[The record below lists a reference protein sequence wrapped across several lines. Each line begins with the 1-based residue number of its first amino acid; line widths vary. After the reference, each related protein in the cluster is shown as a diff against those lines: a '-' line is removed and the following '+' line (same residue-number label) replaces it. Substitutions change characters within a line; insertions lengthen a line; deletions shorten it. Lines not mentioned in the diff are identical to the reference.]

1 MYRVYFWNYSK
12 KTNSTSH
19 PSVTGSVDH
28 YDCSLMDLSG
38 ILTPTLQLNGRNPTA
53 FNYAY
58 IEDFHRYYYVSN
70 WRYNLGLWT
79 CELQVDVLASWEEDI
94 KSSALYVLRSASKWD
109 NSIRDTVY
117 PMLSGTLYSDSSLP
131 NPFNTSY
138 GSGYF
143 VIGIVNTDTN
153 TVGAISY
160 YSFTSSQFRSFMY
173 SLMSDIDSYGMFD
186 ISSDL
191 TKLLAN
197 PFQYIV
203 SCRWMPLEPPG
214 GTAVSGVPIGWWSMN
229 VAASRLGASS
239 IIEGDLTGLSIP
251 RHPQRDR
258 GTWLD
263 QEPYSSYYLVFA
275 PFGAFSL
282 PPENMLL
289 ADTLNFHWSVDYI
302 TGAAVLEVKS
312 GGALVTRVE
321 GQVGAD
327 IALAQMAPRINDMA
341 SAIFTEPAAQPENGS
356 GQAGWLS
363 VALSEW
369 AGQYGAGYRQTANQI
384 INAHTDIVAESQ
396 SILTGIA
403 NAWLSTKLPAQISGQ
418 NGGVSAGR
426 FNVALHAWFKLI
438 ADETLYEKGRPL
450 CQYTQLYGMTG
461 FIQCGESDVS
471 IPCTKPE
478 LEAIKLHLV
487 SGMYLE

>member
-12 KTNSTSH
+12 KTNSTGH
-19 PSVTGSVDH
+19 PSVSGSVDH
-28 YDCSLMDLSG
+28 YDCDQLDLSG
-38 ILTPTLQLNGRNPTA
+38 ILTPTLQLNGRNPTIY
-53 FNYAY
+53 NYAY
-58 IEDFHRYYYVSN
+58 IEDFHRFYYVNN

-79 CELQVDVLASWEEDI
+79 CELQVDVLASWEVDI

-117 PMLSGTLYSDSSLP
+117 PMLSGNLYSDSSLP

-143 VIGIVNTDTN
+143 VVGIVNTDTN

-203 SCRWMPLEPPG
+203 SCRWMPLQPPG
-214 GTAVSGVPIGWWSMN
+214 GTAVSNVPIGWWSMN

-239 IIEGDLTGLSIP
+239 IIDGNLNGLTVP

-275 PFGAFSL
+275 PFGAFNL

-289 ADTLNFHWSVDYI
+289 SDQLNFHWSVDYI

-321 GQVGAD
+321 GKIGAE
-327 IALAQMAPRINDMA
+327 IALAQMAPQVENMV
-341 SAIFTEPAAQPENGS
+341 SALFTKPAAQPENGS
-356 GQAGWLS
+356 GSASWLD
-363 VALSEW
+363 VTLSEI
-369 AGQYGAGYRQTANQI
+369 GDKMSGARREVIQTPQTKLEA
-384 INAHTDIVAESQ
+384 AAET
-396 SILTGIA
+396 ILTGIA
-403 NAWLSTKLPAQISGQ
+403 NAWLSDFCPAQISGQ
-418 NGGVSAGR
+418 NGGVSSGR
-426 FNVALHAWFKLI
+426 FDVTLHGWFKLL

>member
-12 KTNSTSH
+12 KTNSTGH
-19 PSVTGSVDH
+19 PSVSGSVDH
-28 YDCSLMDLSG
+28 YDCDLLDLSG
-38 ILTPTLQLNGRNPTA
+38 ILTPTLQLNGRNPTIY
-53 FNYAY
+53 NYAY
-58 IEDFHRYYYVSN
+58 IEDFHRFYYVNN

-79 CELQVDVLASWEEDI
+79 CELQVDVLASWEADI

-117 PMLSGTLYSDSSLP
+117 PMLSGNLYSDSSLP

-143 VIGIVNTDTN
+143 VVGIVNTDTN

-214 GTAVSGVPIGWWSMN
+214 GTAVSNVPIGWWSMN

-239 IIEGDLTGLSIP
+239 IIEGDLTGLPVP

-321 GQVGAD
+321 GKIGAE
-327 IALAQMAPRINDMA
+327 IALAQMAPQVENMV
-341 SAIFTEPAAQPENGS
+341 SALFTKPAAQPENGS
-356 GQAGWLS
+356 GSASWLD
-363 VALSEW
+363 VTLSEI
-369 AGQYGAGYRQTANQI
+369 GDKMSGARREVIQTPQTKLEA
-384 INAHTDIVAESQ
+384 AAET
-396 SILTGIA
+396 ILTGIA
-403 NAWLSTKLPAQISGQ
+403 NAWLSDFCPAQISGQ

-426 FNVALHAWFKLI
+426 FDVTLHGWFKLL

-487 SGMYLE
+487 NGMFLE

>member
-58 IEDFHRYYYVSN
+58 IEEFRRYYYVSN

-143 VIGIVNTDTN
+143 VIGIVNTDTS

-173 SLMSDIDSYGMFD
+173 ALMSDIDNYGMFD

-214 GTAVSGVPIGWWSMN
+214 GTAVSNVPIGWWSMN

-239 IIEGDLTGLSIP
+239 IPFPGIRSGTGGHGWIRSRTPLTIWCSLRSGPSPCLRRICFCRILLISTGPWTISP
-251 RHPQRDR
+251 ALRCWR
-258 GTWLD
+258 
-263 QEPYSSYYLVFA
+263 SS
-275 PFGAFSL
+275 
-282 PPENMLL
+282 PEER
-289 ADTLNFHWSVDYI
+289 W
-302 TGAAVLEVKS
+302 
-312 GGALVTRVE
+312 
-321 GQVGAD
+321 
-327 IALAQMAPRINDMA
+327 
-341 SAIFTEPAAQPENGS
+341 
-356 GQAGWLS
+356 
-363 VALSEW
+363 
-369 AGQYGAGYRQTANQI
+369 
-384 INAHTDIVAESQ
+384 
-396 SILTGIA
+396 
-403 NAWLSTKLPAQISGQ
+403 
-418 NGGVSAGR
+418 
-426 FNVALHAWFKLI
+426 
-438 ADETLYEKGRPL
+438 
-450 CQYTQLYGMTG
+450 
-461 FIQCGESDVS
+461 
-471 IPCTKPE
+471 
-478 LEAIKLHLV
+478 
-487 SGMYLE
+487 

>member
-12 KTNSTSH
+12 KTNSTGH
-19 PSVTGSVDH
+19 PSVSGSVDH
-28 YDCSLMDLSG
+28 YDCDLLDLSG
-38 ILTPTLQLNGRNPTA
+38 ILTPTLQLNGRNPTIY
-53 FNYAY
+53 NYAY
-58 IEDFHRYYYVSN
+58 IEDFHRFYFVSN

-117 PMLSGTLYSDSSLP
+117 PMLSGNLYSDSSLP

-138 GSGYF
+138 GNGYF
-143 VIGIVNTDTN
+143 VVGIVNTDTN

-214 GTAVSGVPIGWWSMN
+214 GTAVSTVPIGWWTMS

-239 IIEGDLTGLSIP
+239 IIDGNLNGLSVP

-275 PFGAFSL
+275 PFGAFNL

-289 ADTLNFHWSVDYI
+289 ADQLNFHWSVDYI

-321 GQVGAD
+321 GKIGAE
-327 IALAQMAPRINDMA
+327 IALAQMAPQVENMV
-341 SAIFTEPAAQPENGS
+341 SALFTKPTAQPENGS
-356 GQAGWLS
+356 GSASWLD
-363 VALSEW
+363 VTLSEI
-369 AGQYGAGYRQTANQI
+369 GDKMSGARREVLQTPQTKLEAAAQ
-384 INAHTDIVAESQ
+384 T
-396 SILTGIA
+396 ILTGIA
-403 NAWLSTKLPAQISGQ
+403 NAWLSDFCPAQISGQ

-487 SGMYLE
+487 NGMFLE

>member
-12 KTNSTSH
+12 KTNSTGH
-19 PSVTGSVDH
+19 PSVSGSVDH
-28 YDCSLMDLSG
+28 YDCDLLDLSG
-38 ILTPTLQLNGRNPTA
+38 ILTPTLQLNGRNPTIY
-53 FNYAY
+53 NYAY
-58 IEDFHRYYYVSN
+58 IEEFRRFYYVNN

-79 CELQVDVLASWEEDI
+79 CELQVDVLASWEEEI

-117 PMLSGTLYSDSSLP
+117 PMLSGNLYSDSSLP

-143 VIGIVNTDTN
+143 VVGIVNTDTS

-203 SCRWMPLEPPG
+203 SCRWMPLQPPG
-214 GTAVSGVPIGWWSMN
+214 GTAVSNVPIGWWSMN

-239 IIEGDLTGLSIP
+239 IIDGNLNGLPVP

-275 PFGAFSL
+275 PFGAFNL

-321 GQVGAD
+321 GKIGAE
-327 IALAQMAPRINDMA
+327 IALAQMAPQVENMV
-341 SAIFTEPAAQPENGS
+341 SALFTKPAAQPENGS
-356 GQAGWLS
+356 GSASWLD
-363 VALSEW
+363 VTLSEI
-369 AGQYGAGYRQTANQI
+369 GDKMSGARREVIQTPQTKLEA
-384 INAHTDIVAESQ
+384 AAET
-396 SILTGIA
+396 ILTGIA
-403 NAWLSTKLPAQISGQ
+403 NAWLSDFCPAQISGQ

-426 FNVALHAWFKLI
+426 FDVTLHGWFKLL

>member
-12 KTNSTSH
+12 KTNSTGH
-19 PSVTGSVDH
+19 PSVSGSVDH
-28 YDCSLMDLSG
+28 YDCDLLDLSG
-38 ILTPTLQLNGRNPTA
+38 ILTPTLQLNGRNPTIY
-53 FNYAY
+53 NYAY
-58 IEDFHRYYYVSN
+58 IEDFHRFYYVNN

-94 KSSALYVLRSASKWD
+94 KSSALFVLRSASKWD

-117 PMLSGTLYSDSSLP
+117 PMLSGNLYSDSSLP

-138 GSGYF
+138 GNGYF
-143 VIGIVNTDTN
+143 VVGIVNTDTN
-153 TVGAISY
+153 TIGAISY

-214 GTAVSGVPIGWWSMN
+214 GTAVSNVPIGWWNMN
-229 VAASRLGASS
+229 VSASRLGASS
-239 IIEGDLTGLSIP
+239 IIDGNLNGLSVP

-275 PFGAFSL
+275 PFGAFNL

-321 GQVGAD
+321 GKIGAE
-327 IALAQMAPRINDMA
+327 IALAQMAPQVENMV
-341 SAIFTEPAAQPENGS
+341 SALFAKPTVQPENG
-356 GQAGWLS
+356 AGSASWLD
-363 VALSEW
+363 VTLSEI
-369 AGQYGAGYRQTANQI
+369 GDKMSGARREVIQTPQ
-384 INAHTDIVAESQ
+384 TKLESAAQ
-396 SILTGIA
+396 TILTGIA
-403 NAWLSTKLPAQISGQ
+403 NAWLSDFCPAQISGQ
-418 NGGVSAGR
+418 NGGVTAGR

-450 CQYTQLYGMTG
+450 CQYTQLYGMNG

-487 SGMYLE
+487 NGMFLE

>member
-12 KTNSTSH
+12 KTNSTGH
-19 PSVTGSVDH
+19 PSVSGSVDH
-28 YDCSLMDLSG
+28 YDCDLLDLSG
-38 ILTPTLQLNGRNPTA
+38 ILTPTLQLNGRNPTIY
-53 FNYAY
+53 NYAY
-58 IEDFHRYYYVSN
+58 IEDFHRFYYVNN

-79 CELQVDVLASWEEDI
+79 CELMVDVLASWEADI

-117 PMLSGTLYSDSSLP
+117 PMLSGNLYSDSSLP

-138 GSGYF
+138 GNGYF
-143 VIGIVNTDTN
+143 VVGIVNTDTS
-153 TVGAISY
+153 TIGAISY

-203 SCRWMPLEPPG
+203 SCRWMPLQPPG
-214 GTAVSGVPIGWWSMN
+214 GTAVSNVPIGWWSMN
-229 VAASRLGASS
+229 VSASRLGASS
-239 IIEGDLTGLSIP
+239 IIEGDLTGLSVP

-275 PFGAFSL
+275 PFGAFNL

-321 GQVGAD
+321 GKIGAE
-327 IALAQMAPRINDMA
+327 IALAQMAPQVENMV
-341 SAIFTEPAAQPENGS
+341 SALFTKPAAQPENGS
-356 GQAGWLS
+356 GSASWLD
-363 VALSEW
+363 VTLSEI
-369 AGQYGAGYRQTANQI
+369 GDKMSGARREVIQTPQTKLEAAAETI
-384 INAHTDIVAESQ
+384 I
-396 SILTGIA
+396 TGIA
-403 NAWLSTKLPAQISGQ
+403 NAWLSDFCPAQISGQ
-418 NGGVSAGR
+418 NGGVSGGR

-487 SGMYLE
+487 NGMFLE

>member
-58 IEDFHRYYYVSN
+58 IEEFRRYYYVSN

-138 GSGYF
+138 GNGYF

-203 SCRWMPLEPPG
+203 SCRWMPLQPPG
-214 GTAVSGVPIGWWSMN
+214 GTAVSSVPIGWWSMN

-239 IIEGDLTGLSIP
+239 IIDGDLNGLPVP

-275 PFGAFSL
+275 PFGAFNL

-321 GQVGAD
+321 GKIGAE
-327 IALAQMAPRINDMA
+327 IALAQMAPQVENMV
-341 SAIFTEPAAQPENGS
+341 SAMFTKPAAQPENGS
-356 GQAGWLS
+356 GSASWLD
-363 VALSEW
+363 VTLSEI
-369 AGQYGAGYRQTANQI
+369 GDKMSGARREVIQTPQTKLEAAAQ
-384 INAHTDIVAESQ
+384 T
-396 SILTGIA
+396 ILTGIA
-403 NAWLSTKLPAQISGQ
+403 NAWLSDFCPAQISGQ

-426 FNVALHAWFKLI
+426 FDVALHGWFKLI

-487 SGMYLE
+487 NGMFLE

>member
-12 KTNSTSH
+12 KTNSTGH
-19 PSVTGSVDH
+19 PSVSGSVDH
-28 YDCSLMDLSG
+28 YDCDLLDLSG
-38 ILTPTLQLNGRNPTA
+38 ILTPTLQLNGRNPTIY
-53 FNYAY
+53 NYAY
-58 IEDFHRYYYVSN
+58 IEDFHRFYYVNN

-79 CELQVDVLASWEEDI
+79 CELQVDVLASWEVDI

-117 PMLSGTLYSDSSLP
+117 PMLSGNLYSDSSLP

-143 VIGIVNTDTN
+143 VIGIVNTDTS

-203 SCRWMPLEPPG
+203 SCRWMPLQPPG
-214 GTAVSGVPIGWWSMN
+214 GTAVSNVPIGWWSMN

-239 IIEGDLTGLSIP
+239 IIDGDLNGLPVP

-275 PFGAFSL
+275 PFGAFNL

-321 GQVGAD
+321 GKIGAE
-327 IALAQMAPRINDMA
+327 IALAQMAPQVENMV
-341 SAIFTEPAAQPENGS
+341 SALFTKPAAQPENGS
-356 GQAGWLS
+356 GSASWLD
-363 VALSEW
+363 VTLSEIGDKMSR
-369 AGQYGAGYRQTANQI
+369 ARREVIQTPQTKLEA
-384 INAHTDIVAESQ
+384 AAET
-396 SILTGIA
+396 ILTGIA
-403 NAWLSTKLPAQISGQ
+403 NAWLSDFCPAQISGQ

-426 FNVALHAWFKLI
+426 FDVTLHGWFKLL

-450 CQYTQLYGMTG
+450 CQYTQLYGMNG

-487 SGMYLE
+487 SGMFLE

>member
-12 KTNSTSH
+12 KTNSTGH
-19 PSVTGSVDH
+19 PSVSGSVDH
-28 YDCSLMDLSG
+28 YDCDLLDLSG
-38 ILTPTLQLNGRNPTA
+38 ILTPTLQLNGRNPTIY
-53 FNYAY
+53 NYAY
-58 IEDFHRYYYVSN
+58 IEEFRRFYYVSN

-117 PMLSGTLYSDSSLP
+117 PMLSGNLYSDSSLP

-143 VIGIVNTDTN
+143 VVGIVNTDTN

-173 SLMSDIDSYGMFD
+173 ALMSDIDSYGMFD

-203 SCRWMPLEPPG
+203 SCRWMPLQPPG
-214 GTAVSGVPIGWWSMN
+214 GTAVSNVPIGWWSMN

-239 IIEGDLTGLSIP
+239 IIEGDLTGLSVP

-275 PFGAFSL
+275 PFGAFNL

-289 ADTLNFHWSVDYI
+289 ADQLNFHWSVDYI

-312 GGALVTRVE
+312 GGALVSRVE
-321 GQVGAD
+321 GKVGAE
-327 IALAQMAPRINDMA
+327 IALAQMAPQVENMV
-341 SAIFTEPAAQPENGS
+341 SALFTKPAAQPENGS
-356 GQAGWLS
+356 GSASWLD
-363 VALSEW
+363 VTLSEI
-369 AGQYGAGYRQTANQI
+369 GDKMSGARREVIQTPQTKLEA
-384 INAHTDIVAESQ
+384 AAET
-396 SILTGIA
+396 ILTGIA
-403 NAWLSTKLPAQISGQ
+403 NAWLSDFCPAQISGQ

-426 FNVALHAWFKLI
+426 FDVTLHGWFKLL

-487 SGMYLE
+487 NGMFLE

>member
-12 KTNSTSH
+12 KSNSTSH
-19 PSVTGSVDH
+19 PSISGSVDH
-28 YDCSLMDLSG
+28 YDCDLLDLSG
-38 ILTPTLQLNGRNPTA
+38 ILTPTLQLNGRNPTIY
-53 FNYAY
+53 NYAY
-58 IEDFHRYYYVSN
+58 IEDFHRFYYVNN

-79 CELQVDVLASWEEDI
+79 CELQVDVLASWEADI

-117 PMLSGTLYSDSSLP
+117 PMLSGNLYSDSSLP

-143 VIGIVNTDTN
+143 VVGIVNTDTS

-214 GTAVSGVPIGWWSMN
+214 GTAVSNVPIGWWSMN

-239 IIEGDLTGLSIP
+239 IIEGDLTGLSVP

-275 PFGAFSL
+275 PFGAFNL

-289 ADTLNFHWSVDYI
+289 ADELNFHWSVDYI

-321 GQVGAD
+321 GKIGAE
-327 IALAQMAPRINDMA
+327 IALAQMAPQVENMV
-341 SAIFTEPAAQPENGS
+341 SALFTKPTAQPENGS
-356 GQAGWLS
+356 GSASWLD
-363 VALSEW
+363 VTLSEI
-369 AGQYGAGYRQTANQI
+369 GDKMSGARREVIQTPQTKLEAAAQ
-384 INAHTDIVAESQ
+384 T
-396 SILTGIA
+396 ILTGIA
-403 NAWLSTKLPAQISGQ
+403 NAWLSDFCPAQISGQ

-426 FNVALHAWFKLI
+426 FDVTLHGWFKLL

-487 SGMYLE
+487 NGMFLE

>member
-12 KTNSTSH
+12 KTNSTGH
-19 PSVTGSVDH
+19 PSVSGSVDH
-28 YDCSLMDLSG
+28 YDCDLLDLSG
-38 ILTPTLQLNGRNPTA
+38 ILTPTLQLNGRNPTIY
-53 FNYAY
+53 NYAY
-58 IEDFHRYYYVSN
+58 IEEFRRFYYVNN

-79 CELQVDVLASWEEDI
+79 CELQVDVLASWEAEI

-117 PMLSGTLYSDSSLP
+117 PMLSGNLYSDSSLP

-138 GSGYF
+138 GNGYF
-143 VIGIVNTDTN
+143 VVGIVNTDTN

-173 SLMSDIDSYGMFD
+173 NLMSDIDSYGMFD

-203 SCRWMPLEPPG
+203 SCRWMPLQPPG
-214 GTAVSGVPIGWWSMN
+214 GTAVSNVPIGWWNMN
-229 VAASRLGASS
+229 VSASRLGASS
-239 IIEGDLTGLSIP
+239 IIDGNLNGLSVP

-289 ADTLNFHWSVDYI
+289 ADELNFHWSVDYI

-321 GQVGAD
+321 GKIGAE
-327 IALAQMAPRINDMA
+327 IALAQMAPQVDNMV
-341 SAIFTEPAAQPENGS
+341 SALFTKPAAQPENGS
-356 GQAGWLS
+356 GSASWLD
-363 VALSEW
+363 VTLSEI
-369 AGQYGAGYRQTANQI
+369 GDKMSGARREVIQTPQ
-384 INAHTDIVAESQ
+384 TKLESAAQ
-396 SILTGIA
+396 TILTGIA
-403 NAWLSTKLPAQISGQ
+403 NAWLSDFCPAQISGQ

-450 CQYTQLYGMTG
+450 CQYTQLYGMNG

-487 SGMYLE
+487 NGMFLE

>member
-12 KTNSTSH
+12 KTNSTGH
-19 PSVTGSVDH
+19 PSVSGSVDH
-28 YDCSLMDLSG
+28 YDCDLLDLSG
-38 ILTPTLQLNGRNPTA
+38 ILTPTLQLNGRNPTIY
-53 FNYAY
+53 NYAY
-58 IEDFHRYYYVSN
+58 IEDFHRFYYVNN

-79 CELQVDVLASWEEDI
+79 CELQVDVLASWEVDI

-117 PMLSGTLYSDSSLP
+117 PMLSGNLYSDSSLP

-143 VIGIVNTDTN
+143 VVGIVNTDTS

-214 GTAVSGVPIGWWSMN
+214 GTAVSNVPIGWWSMN

-239 IIEGDLTGLSIP
+239 IIDGNLNGLTVP

-275 PFGAFSL
+275 PFGAFNL

-289 ADTLNFHWSVDYI
+289 ADQLNFHWSVDYI

-321 GQVGAD
+321 GKIGAE
-327 IALAQMAPRINDMA
+327 IALAQMAPQVENMV
-341 SAIFTEPAAQPENGS
+341 SALFTKPAAQPENGS
-356 GQAGWLS
+356 GSTSWLD
-363 VALSEW
+363 VTLSEI
-369 AGQYGAGYRQTANQI
+369 GDKMSGARREVIQTPQTKLEA
-384 INAHTDIVAESQ
+384 AAET
-396 SILTGIA
+396 ILTGIA
-403 NAWLSTKLPAQISGQ
+403 NAWLSDFCPAQISGQ

-426 FNVALHAWFKLI
+426 FDVTLHGWFKLL

>member
-12 KTNSTSH
+12 KTNSTGH
-19 PSVTGSVDH
+19 PSVSGSVDH
-28 YDCSLMDLSG
+28 YDCDLLDLSG
-38 ILTPTLQLNGRNPTA
+38 ILTPTLQLNGRNPTIY
-53 FNYAY
+53 NYAY
-58 IEDFHRYYYVSN
+58 IEDFHRFYYVNN

-117 PMLSGTLYSDSSLP
+117 PMLSGNLYSDSSLP

-138 GSGYF
+138 GNGYF
-143 VIGIVNTDTN
+143 VVGIVNTDTN

-214 GTAVSGVPIGWWSMN
+214 GTAVANVPIGWWTMS

-239 IIEGDLTGLSIP
+239 IIDGNLNGLTVP

-275 PFGAFSL
+275 PFGAFNL

-321 GQVGAD
+321 GKIGAE
-327 IALAQMAPRINDMA
+327 IALAQMAPQVENMV
-341 SAIFTEPAAQPENGS
+341 SALFTKPTAQPENGS
-356 GQAGWLS
+356 GSASWLD
-363 VALSEW
+363 VTLSEI
-369 AGQYGAGYRQTANQI
+369 GDKMSGARREVLQTPQTKLEAAAQ
-384 INAHTDIVAESQ
+384 T
-396 SILTGIA
+396 ILTGIA
-403 NAWLSTKLPAQISGQ
+403 NAWLSDFCPAQISGQ
-418 NGGVSAGR
+418 NGGVTAGR
-426 FNVALHAWFKLI
+426 FNVTLHGWFKLL

-450 CQYTQLYGMTG
+450 CQYTQLYGMSG

-487 SGMYLE
+487 NGMFLE

>member
-12 KTNSTSH
+12 KTNSTGH
-19 PSVTGSVDH
+19 PSVSGSVDH
-28 YDCSLMDLSG
+28 YDCDLLDLSG
-38 ILTPTLQLNGRNPTA
+38 ILTPTLQLNGRNPTIY
-53 FNYAY
+53 NYAY
-58 IEDFHRYYYVSN
+58 IEDFHRFYYVNN

-79 CELQVDVLASWEEDI
+79 CELMVDVLASWEADI

-117 PMLSGTLYSDSSLP
+117 PMLSGNLYSDSSLP

-138 GSGYF
+138 GNGYF
-143 VIGIVNTDTN
+143 VVGIVNTDTS
-153 TVGAISY
+153 TIGAISY

-203 SCRWMPLEPPG
+203 SCRWMPLQPPG
-214 GTAVSGVPIGWWSMN
+214 GTAVSNVPIGWWSMN
-229 VAASRLGASS
+229 VSASRLGASS
-239 IIEGDLTGLSIP
+239 IIEGDLTGLTVP

-275 PFGAFSL
+275 PFGAFNL

-321 GQVGAD
+321 GKIGAE
-327 IALAQMAPRINDMA
+327 IALAQMAPQVENMV
-341 SAIFTEPAAQPENGS
+341 SALFTKPAAQPENGS
-356 GQAGWLS
+356 GSASWLD
-363 VALSEW
+363 VTLSEI
-369 AGQYGAGYRQTANQI
+369 GDKMSGARREVIQTPQTKLEAAAETI
-384 INAHTDIVAESQ
+384 I
-396 SILTGIA
+396 TGIA
-403 NAWLSTKLPAQISGQ
+403 NAWLSDFCPAQISGQ
-418 NGGVSAGR
+418 NGGVSGGR

>member
-58 IEDFHRYYYVSN
+58 IEEFRRYYYVSN

-143 VIGIVNTDTN
+143 VIGIVNTDTS

-214 GTAVSGVPIGWWSMN
+214 GTAVSNVPIGWWSMN
-229 VAASRLGASS
+229 VSASRLGASS
-239 IIEGDLTGLSIP
+239 IIEGDLTGLSVP

-321 GQVGAD
+321 GKIGAE
-327 IALAQMAPRINDMA
+327 IALAQMAPQVENMV
-341 SAIFTEPAAQPENGS
+341 SALFTKPAAQPENGS
-356 GQAGWLS
+356 GSASWLD
-363 VALSEW
+363 VTLSEI
-369 AGQYGAGYRQTANQI
+369 GDKMSGARREVIQTPQTKLEA
-384 INAHTDIVAESQ
+384 AAET
-396 SILTGIA
+396 ILTGIA
-403 NAWLSTKLPAQISGQ
+403 NAWLSDFCPAQISGQ

-426 FNVALHAWFKLI
+426 FDVTLHGWFKLL
-438 ADETLYEKGRPL
+438 ANETLYEKGRPL

-487 SGMYLE
+487 SGMFLE

>member
-12 KTNSTSH
+12 KTNSTGH
-19 PSVTGSVDH
+19 PSVSGSVDH
-28 YDCSLMDLSG
+28 YDCDLLDLSG
-38 ILTPTLQLNGRNPTA
+38 ILTPTLQLNGRNPTIY
-53 FNYAY
+53 NYAY
-58 IEDFHRYYYVSN
+58 IEDFHRFYYVNN

-79 CELQVDVLASWEEDI
+79 CELQVDVLASWEADI

-117 PMLSGTLYSDSSLP
+117 PMLSGNLYSDSSLP

-143 VIGIVNTDTN
+143 VVGIVNTDTS

-203 SCRWMPLEPPG
+203 SCRWMPLQPPG
-214 GTAVSGVPIGWWSMN
+214 GTAVSSVPIGWWSMN

-239 IIEGDLTGLSIP
+239 IIDGDLNGLTVP

-275 PFGAFSL
+275 PFGAFNL

-321 GQVGAD
+321 GKIGAE
-327 IALAQMAPRINDMA
+327 IALAQMAPQVENMV
-341 SAIFTEPAAQPENGS
+341 SALFTKPTVQPENGS
-356 GQAGWLS
+356 GSASWLD
-363 VALSEW
+363 VTLSEI
-369 AGQYGAGYRQTANQI
+369 GDKMSGARREVIQTPQTKLEAAAQ
-384 INAHTDIVAESQ
+384 T
-396 SILTGIA
+396 ILTGIA
-403 NAWLSTKLPAQISGQ
+403 NAWLSDFCPAQISGQ

-426 FNVALHAWFKLI
+426 FDVALHGWFKLI